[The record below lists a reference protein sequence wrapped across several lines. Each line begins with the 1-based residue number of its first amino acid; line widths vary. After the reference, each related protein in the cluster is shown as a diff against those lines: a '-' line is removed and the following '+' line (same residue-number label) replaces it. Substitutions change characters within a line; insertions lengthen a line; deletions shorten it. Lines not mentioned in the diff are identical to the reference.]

1 MKITTAVCDVQCKE
15 GEPHG

>member
-1 MKITTAVCDVQCKE
+1 MKITTAVCDIQCK